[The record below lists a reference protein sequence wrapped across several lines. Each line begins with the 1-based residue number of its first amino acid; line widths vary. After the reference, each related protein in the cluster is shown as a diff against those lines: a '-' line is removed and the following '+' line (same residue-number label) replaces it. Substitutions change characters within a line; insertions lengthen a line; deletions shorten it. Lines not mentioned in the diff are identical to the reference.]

1 MTSEIA
7 IGSRVRKSPYYEA
20 TISHGVEQFSIYNH
34 MYMPTSYGNPAV
46 EYEALTEKVSIWDVG
61 CERQVEIV
69 GPDALE
75 LVEYLSTRGMRSCK
89 EGRSRYTPICDH
101 QGILINDPITLCLRE
116 DRYWVSIADGDL
128 LLWAQAVS
136 SERNL
141 NCSVFEPEVSP
152 LAVQGPKADQTMVD
166 LLGDWVMDIPFFGFV
181 ETQLDDIPFIICR
194 SGWSGQG
201 GFELFLTDDLKGLD
215 LWERVWNSG
224 LRYGIHPG
232 TPNAVERIESG
243 LLSYRTDCGA
253 SATPLELG
261 LDRFMNLERKEHFI
275 GKEALLAEKS
285 KGPARR
291 LVKIL
296 LSGDRLASP
305 TEEPWVAFD
314 ESGNEIGE
322 IRVAVWSPALEGNL
336 GLALISSKD
345 AGGDFNVES
354 KEGQSYRATHLSY
367 FGERN

>member
-1 MTSEIA
+1 ME
-7 IGSRVRKSPYYEA
+7 
-20 TISHGVEQFSIYNH
+20 F
-34 MYMPTSYGNPAV
+34 
-46 EYEALTEKVSIWDVG
+46 
-61 CERQVEIV
+61 C
-69 GPDALE
+69 
-75 LVEYLSTRGMRSCK
+75 
-89 EGRSRYTPICDH
+89 
-101 QGILINDPITLCLRE
+101 
-116 DRYWVSIADGDL
+116 
-128 LLWAQAVS
+128 
-136 SERNL
+136 
-141 NCSVFEPEVSP
+141 
-152 LAVQGPKADQTMVD
+152 
-166 LLGDWVMDIPFFGFV
+166 
-181 ETQLDDIPFIICR
+181 
-194 SGWSGQG
+194 
-201 GFELFLTDDLKGLD
+201 
-215 LWERVWNSG
+215 

-275 GKEALLAEKS
+275 GKEALLVEKS

-322 IRVAVWSPALEGNL
+322 IRVAVWSPALEANL

-345 AGGDFNVES
+345 AGVDFNAES